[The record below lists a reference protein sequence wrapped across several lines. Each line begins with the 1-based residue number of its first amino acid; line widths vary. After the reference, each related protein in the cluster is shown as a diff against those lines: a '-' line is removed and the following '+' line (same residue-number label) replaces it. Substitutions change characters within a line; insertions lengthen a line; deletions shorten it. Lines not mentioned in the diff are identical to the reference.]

1 MDAGVLRVP
10 YGPAPALG
18 AALGQDDP
26 DLTRTRISS
35 TALHEA
41 HAGDVDVVVRGHLDE
56 PRIEGSASVLLSRL
70 YDRGRVSQFRY
81 GAVNV
86 GSVDLTSDAH
96 PIDIDGR
103 PQKRVWM
110 FGVLTEGVRHFTHYI
125 PSPKSRIRA
134 FQDIGACVA
143 EILG

>member
-1 MDAGVLRVP
+1 M
-10 YGPAPALG
+10 
-18 AALGQDDP
+18 
-26 DLTRTRISS
+26 
-35 TALHEA
+35 
-41 HAGDVDVVVRGHLDE
+41 
-56 PRIEGSASVLLSRL
+56 
-70 YDRGRVSQFRY
+70 SQFRY

-86 GSVDLTSDAH
+86 GSVDLTADAH

-103 PQKRVWM
+103 PQKRIWM

-134 FQDIGACVA
+134 FEDLGACVA

>member
-1 MDAGVLRVP
+1 ML
-10 YGPAPALG
+10 
-18 AALGQDDP
+18 
-26 DLTRTRISS
+26 LT
-35 TALHEA
+35 H
-41 HAGDVDVVVRGHLDE
+41 
-56 PRIEGSASVLLSRL
+56 L

-86 GSVDLTSDAH
+86 GSVDLTPDAH

-103 PQKRVWM
+103 PQTRIWM

-134 FQDIGACVA
+134 FEDLGACVA